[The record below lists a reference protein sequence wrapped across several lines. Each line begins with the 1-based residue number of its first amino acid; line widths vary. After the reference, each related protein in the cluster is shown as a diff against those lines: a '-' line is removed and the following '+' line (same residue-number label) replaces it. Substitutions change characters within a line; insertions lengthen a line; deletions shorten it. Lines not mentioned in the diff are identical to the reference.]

1 MNNAKKKFVIKQIQ
15 IQIFLIV
22 KIDQELSFIELIEP
36 LWKNSRQKVKEL
48 FSINLVQQKPNMN
61 AFISS

>member
-1 MNNAKKKFVIKQIQ
+1 MIKQIQ
-15 IQIFLIV
+15 IQIFIIV
-22 KIDQELSFIELIEP
+22 KIDQELSFNELIEP

-48 FSINLVQQKPNMN
+48 FSINFVQQKPNMN